1 MAKILIIDD
10 DAGVRTFIS
19 LKLKRQNYEVFSASN
34 GVEGLEKIKE
44 LNPDLIILDVIMPGL
59 SGYDVLK
66 KVNENEEFMG
76 IPIIMLTARGQL
88 EDKIKGLEGG
98 AYDYLT
104 KPFEPKELE
113 VRARSLLKLRNLQK
127 KLIKSERL
135 AAVGKI
141 ALSIKSDV
149 DEPLKKIIT
158 LASAIVSEEV
168 SSEVRKKIEL
178 ILESSLRIQN
188 ILEKLETLEDTP
200 VRDYLNGI
208 KMIDI

>member
-1 MAKILIIDD
+1 
-10 DAGVRTFIS
+10 
-19 LKLKRQNYEVFSASN
+19 
-34 GVEGLEKIKE
+34 
-44 LNPDLIILDVIMPGL
+44 
-59 SGYDVLK
+59 
-66 KVNENEEFMG
+66 
-76 IPIIMLTARGQL
+76 MLTARGQL

>member
-1 MAKILIIDD
+1 MARILIIDD

-44 LNPDLIILDVIMPGL
+44 LKPDLIILDVIMPGL
-59 SGYDVLK
+59 NGYDVLK
-66 KVNENEEFMG
+66 KVNENEELMG

-127 KLIKSERL
+127 ELIKSERL

-141 ALSIKSDV
+141 ALSIKNDV

-188 ILEKLETLEDTP
+188 ILQKLETLEDTP